1 METLLKYKL
10 IDTKEELI
18 TNEDSST
25 VTFAKWAGGKTQLIS
40 QLKPLF
46 PKEFE
51 RYFEPFAG
59 SGAVFFYIVQNY
71 KIKYAMLSDINK
83 ELIDAYK
90 VLKENV
96 NDLIKILRKH
106 VKKHAV
112 KPKPHYY
119 KTRSHEIGLM
129 SATERAA
136 RFIYLNKTCYNGLYR
151 VNAKGKF
158 NVPLGKLNGSSI
170 LQQDKLNKCADLL
183 QKTILKQMSFENVLK
198 YAHSGDFVYFDP
210 PYYPET
216 SGGNFTSYQKDKFL
230 EEGHKR
236 LFEVFKKLDAEGCLC
251 MLSNSNTK
259 FIKDLYTEYNQFSV
273 KARRMI
279 NCNGNG
285 RGKTE
290 ELVITNYN

>member
-1 METLLKYKL
+1 MESLLTYKQL
-10 IDTKEELI
+10 YKQEELSN
-18 TNEDSST
+18 NEDSST

-90 VLKENV
+90 VIKDNV

-106 VKKHAV
+106 VKKHTIT
-112 KPKPHYY
+112 PTPYY
-119 KTRSHEIGLM
+119 YRIRSQEIDLM
-129 SATERAA
+129 SAAERAA

-158 NVPLGKLNGSSI
+158 NVPLGKLNGSAI
-170 LQQDKLNKCADLL
+170 LQQDKLSKCADLL
-183 QKTILKQMSFENVLK
+183 QKTILKRMSFENVLK

-230 EEGHKR
+230 EEGHQR

-259 FIKDLYTEYNQFSV
+259 FIKDLYKDYCQSIV

-285 RGKTE
+285 RGETE

>member
-1 METLLKYKL
+1 MESLLTYKQL
-10 IDTKEELI
+10 YKQEELSN
-18 TNEDSST
+18 NEDSST

-90 VLKENV
+90 VIKDNV

-106 VKKHAV
+106 VKKHTIT
-112 KPKPHYY
+112 PTPYY
-119 KTRSHEIGLM
+119 YRIRSQEIDLM
-129 SATERAA
+129 SAAERAA

-158 NVPLGKLNGSSI
+158 NVPLGKLNGSAI
-170 LQQDKLNKCADLL
+170 LQQDKLSKCADLL
-183 QKTILKQMSFENVLK
+183 QKTILKRMSFENVLK

-210 PYYPET
+210 PYYPEMG
-216 SGGNFTSYQKDKFL
+216 GGNFTSYQKDKFL
-230 EEGHKR
+230 EEGHQR

-259 FIKDLYTEYNQFSV
+259 FIKDLYKDYCQSIV

-285 RGKTE
+285 RNETE

>member
-1 METLLKYKL
+1 MESLLEYKQSP
-10 IDTKEELI
+10 IKEEL
-18 TNEDSST
+18 TNNEDSST
-25 VTFAKWAGGKTQLIS
+25 VTFVKWAGGKSQLIN

-46 PKEFE
+46 PKKFD
-51 RYFEPFAG
+51 RYFEPFVG
-59 SGAVFFYIVQNY
+59 SGAVFFYISQNY
-71 KIKYAMLSDINK
+71 KIKYAMLSDVNE
-83 ELIDAYK
+83 ELIDAYQVIK
-90 VLKENV
+90 DDV
-96 NDLIKILRKH
+96 NALIKILRKH
-106 VKKHAV
+106 VNKHTV
-112 KPKPHYY
+112 TPKPYY
-119 KTRSHEIGLM
+119 YRIRSKEIDLM

-136 RFIYLNKTCYNGLYR
+136 RLIYLNKTCYNGLYR

-158 NVPLGKLNGSSI
+158 NVPLGKLNGSAV
-170 LQQDKLNKCADLL
+170 LQQDKLSKCAELL
-183 QKTILKQMSFENVLK
+183 QKTILKRMSFENVLR

-230 EEGHKR
+230 EQEHEK
-236 LFEVFKKLDAEGCLC
+236 LFKIFKKLDDKGCLC
-251 MLSNSNTK
+251 MLSNSSTK
-259 FIKDLYTEYNQFSV
+259 FIKDLYKNYNRNIV